1 MFRTDTNQ
9 HFFLS
14 ELLRD
19 TANDIDIRDVTGSYA
34 IFRMLGPNVDETL
47 DKLISPPFSIN
58 DLKESMVCLKTN
70 MQRIFFMTL

>member
-19 TANDIDIRDVTGSYA
+19 TGNDIDIRDVTGSYA

-47 DKLISPPFSIN
+47 DKLISPPFSKH
-58 DLKESMVCLKTN
+58 DLKESLVCLKTN